1 MEKKQTAMQW
11 LIEKIEDESVTPDQ
25 IEEEWLIIREQALQM
40 EREQIEEAY
49 WDGGQDIPMSEQ
61 SCKEYYKKTFKL

>member
-25 IEEEWLIIREQALQM
+25 IEEEWLIIREKALQM